1 MKLTKEQL
9 KRIIKEELKLVMQEE
24 EGEALPPSNRKKLS
38 LKNYAVEKD
47 EWDRLGL
54 TREQAIESAESAAR
68 MLPEPIAGQELV
80 YVVSN
85 SAADSVKGWH
95 YTDPES

>member
-9 KRIIKEELKLVMQEE
+9 KRIIKEELNLVMQEE